1 MDGID
6 SGDASPIDFP
16 CRYPVKAMGRADANI
31 EQTVWGIITR
41 HAPNTDTR
49 DVQVRPSRNG
59 RFLSV
64 TVTIIAESR
73 TQLDAMYAELQSH
86 QAILAAL

>member
-1 MDGID
+1 
-6 SGDASPIDFP
+6 
-16 CRYPVKAMGRADANI
+16 MGRADANI
-31 EQTVWGIITR
+31 EQTVWRIVSR
-41 HAPNTDTR
+41 HAPNTDTK

-73 TQLDAMYAELQSH
+73 TQLDEMYAELQSH

>member
-1 MDGID
+1 MDKD
-6 SGDASPIDFP
+6 EASPLDFP
-16 CRYPVKAMGRADANI
+16 CRYPVKAMGRADADI
-31 EQTVWGIITR
+31 EQTVWRIVSQ
-41 HAPNTDTR
+41 HAPNTASD
-49 DVQVRPSRNG
+49 DIQVKPSRNG

-73 TQLDAMYAELQSH
+73 TQLDAMYAELQAH

>member
-1 MDGID
+1 
-6 SGDASPIDFP
+6 
-16 CRYPVKAMGRADANI
+16 MGRADANI

>member
-6 SGDASPIDFP
+6 QNDASPLDFP
-16 CRYPVKAMGRADANI
+16 CRYPVKAMGRADADI
-31 EQTVWGIITR
+31 EQTVWRIVSQ
-41 HAPNTDTR
+41 HAPSTASD
-49 DVQVRPSRNG
+49 DIQVRPSRNG

-73 TQLDAMYAELQSH
+73 TQLDAMYAELQAH